1 MTILCLITIIAITHN
16 IEVTAMRRWR
26 AVRNERDTMNLTAV
40 AALEAI
46 VVTIGAASALVI
58 CAAVSGVF

>member
-1 MTILCLITIIAITHN
+1 
-16 IEVTAMRRWR
+16 MRRWR
-26 AVRNERDTMNLTAV
+26 AVRNERDTMNLTSV